1 MILGVVKQIL
11 LLSFVLFLN
20 ITTVLFS
27 SVYAADEEKAGDN
40 YETVI
45 QQIGVKNP
53 ATDLWRAV
61 RQRNVSIIGK
71 SQVQGPDAGTLID
84 INGQKWRD
92 FRTSK
97 LVPYSIYALGGVLLI
112 IALFRLIRGKIKI
125 NAGRS
130 GNKLRRFSG
139 FQRFVHWSVATLFVI
154 LGITGV
160 LLTLGRVGLVP
171 LIGKEAFGTIASIGK
186 LLHDYLGPVFA
197 IMLVLMLFTFMK
209 GNFPNWTDIKWFLKG
224 GGLFGGHAS
233 AGRYNGGEK
242 AWYWLAMIA
251 GVVVVASGLILDF
264 PVFDLTR
271 ENIKLS
277 QIVHAI
283 GAIGLF
289 AVSFGHIFMG
299 TIAMEGA
306 FEAMQTGYCDE
317 NWAKEHH
324 DLWYEDLRKQGVR
337 SVGATS
343 AVTMSKAMSEEPLQT
358 TQSEDISSQSS
369 TEEAGDDSSSVSSAA
384 AMGSNPVVAV
394 SLNSDQE
401 QESVS
406 GIQDS
411 TAQFDNL
418 KKIEGV
424 GPKIEEIL
432 NAAGFTTYADI
443 KNSNRDEIKAILDAA
458 GPRYKLHE
466 PSTWPQQAELAER
479 GAWEE
484 LTKLQDELMG
494 GS

>member
-1 MILGVVKQIL
+1 
-11 LLSFVLFLN
+11 
-20 ITTVLFS
+20 
-27 SVYAADEEKAGDN
+27 
-40 YETVI
+40 
-45 QQIGVKNP
+45 
-53 ATDLWRAV
+53 
-61 RQRNVSIIGK
+61 
-71 SQVQGPDAGTLID
+71 
-84 INGQKWRD
+84 
-92 FRTSK
+92 
-97 LVPYSIYALGGVLLI
+97 
-112 IALFRLIRGKIKI
+112 
-125 NAGRS
+125 
-130 GNKLRRFSG
+130 
-139 FQRFVHWSVATLFVI
+139 
-154 LGITGV
+154 
-160 LLTLGRVGLVP
+160 
-171 LIGKEAFGTIASIGK
+171 
-186 LLHDYLGPVFA
+186 
-197 IMLVLMLFTFMK
+197 MLFIFMK
-209 GNFPNWTDIKWFLKG
+209 GNLPNWTDIRWFLKG

-242 AWYWLAMIA
+242 VWYWLAMIA
-251 GVVVVASGLILDF
+251 GAVVVASGLILDF
-264 PVFDLTR
+264 PVFDLAS
-271 ENIKLS
+271 EDIKLS

-299 TIAMEGA
+299 TFAMEGA

-324 DLWYEDLRKQGVR
+324 DLWYEDLRKQGVL

-343 AVTMSKAMSEEPLQT
+343 TVVMSKAMLEETNQANVAENLSLDSNAADYQ
-358 TQSEDISSQSS
+358 E
-369 TEEAGDDSSSVSSAA
+369 SSSASSGAINSSVVEVDNVE
-384 AMGSNPVVAV
+384 SN
-394 SLNSDQE
+394 LQQE
-401 QESVS
+401 PELGVQN
-406 GIQDS
+406 S

-424 GPKIEEIL
+424 GPKVEEIL

-458 GPRYKLHE
+458 GPRYKMHE